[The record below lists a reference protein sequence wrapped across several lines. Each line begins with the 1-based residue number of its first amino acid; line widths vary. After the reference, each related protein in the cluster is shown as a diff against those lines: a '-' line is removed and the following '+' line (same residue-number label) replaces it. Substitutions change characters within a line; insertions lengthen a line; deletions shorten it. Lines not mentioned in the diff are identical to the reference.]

1 MHAARK
7 SVGIVCALASIALAL
22 PLAPGAHAAPA
33 RAASAASPAT
43 ASKEAPVD
51 VNSASEQQLMSVPGI
66 GASLAKRIVDFRDKN
81 GKFANVD
88 DLMKVQGI
96 GEKSIEKLR
105 PYLTATK
112 AH

>member
-1 MHAARK
+1 MSAARK
-7 SVGIVCALASIALAL
+7 SVGIVCALAWIALAL
-22 PLAPGAHAAPA
+22 PFTPHAQAAPV
-33 RAASAASPAT
+33 RPASAAAT

-81 GKFANVD
+81 GKFTSVD

-105 PYLTATK
+105 PYLTAAK
-112 AH
+112 GH

>member
-1 MHAARK
+1 MSAVRK
-7 SVGIVCALASIALAL
+7 SVGIVCILACIALA
-22 PLAPGAHAAPA
+22 PLAQAAPA
-33 RAASAASPAT
+33 RAANPAT
-43 ASKEAPVD
+43 AAGAASKEAPVD

-81 GKFANVD
+81 GKFDKVE

-105 PYLTATK
+105 PYLTAAK
-112 AH
+112 AR